1 MPLWDSDEEYFSKS
15 CSEFH
20 DQKEYDWR
28 KFTISPQAGPEGA
41 VRVNSSILQDMIR
54 KSNVTE
60 SALGLQIWFSL
71 NYGENFR
78 NESPCAV
85 DHQIVNEK
93 YTVTTSYD
101 LLKTS
106 HSATFQDIAATF
118 KDRIHLILC
127 TVKIEKSRKG
137 VTIE

>member
-1 MPLWDSDEEYFSKS
+1 MPVWYSEERYFSTP
-15 CSEFH
+15 CSKFH

-28 KFTISPQAGPEGA
+28 KFTIAPQAGPEGS
-41 VRVNSSILQDMIR
+41 VRVNSSILRDMIL

-71 NYGENFR
+71 NYGDNFK

-118 KDRIHLILC
+118 KDRIHITL
-127 TVKIEKSRKG
+127 
-137 VTIE
+137 